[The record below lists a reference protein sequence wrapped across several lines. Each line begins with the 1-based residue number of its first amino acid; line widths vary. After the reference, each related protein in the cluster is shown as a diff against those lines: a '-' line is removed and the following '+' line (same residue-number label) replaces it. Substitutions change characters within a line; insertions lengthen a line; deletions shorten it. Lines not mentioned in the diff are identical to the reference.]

1 MAGILDK
8 IKGMFG
14 GNKAKADPTGAAT
27 ADAGDSKMDTVKE
40 KAGEVKDK
48 VDDLVEK
55 VGEKVPD
62 KVKDAYEKVS
72 DKVEDIIPGHKDD
85 DDVPGDTD
93 VAGH

>member
-14 GNKAKADPTGAAT
+14 GKKAAPAAGAAEGSSAMGT
-27 ADAGDSKMDTVKE
+27 MKE

-48 VDDLVEK
+48 VDDLLEK

-72 DKVEDIIPGHKDD
+72 DKVEDIIPGHKDHD
-85 DDVPGDTD
+85 ASAEGGAESD
-93 VAGH
+93 AG